1 MGRNIILSNI
11 TEVQILQAFSVF
23 EQLEG
28 TTSRTEKEDILK
40 ANKDNKALLELLNL
54 TYNPFV
60 TFGIKKDPNVT
71 PEGTARVTDSYST
84 FVSLCA
90 KLSNRLLTGNQAVA
104 EVSKFLS
111 GLNNNHYKWYMR
123 IIQRD
128 LKAGITEK
136 TVNKIIKDLVPVFT
150 CALANT
156 YSDKKRPKRYV
167 GDPKLDGYRCLAFKY
182 PNGTVELRSRNG
194 HLLEGYAG
202 IEKDVADYLPAG
214 FIYDGEITGRKIETA
229 FSSIQKSAFKKVDNK
244 DGVLNIFDVV
254 SIEEFTTENFTATYE
269 QRLDFLNQITDILD
283 GCRSLERVHQSV
295 HLTDSEEDF
304 YTILELHKMYVEVLK
319 YEGTMIKDLDAVY
332 KKDKSNNIL
341 KLKDFYDIDLEVTG
355 VYEGAPG
362 TKYVGTTGGLTVNV
376 SSEDI
381 KAQLP
386 WDDKKHAKNLQF
398 IEGGVFEV
406 GVGSGISDPDRHK
419 FWKNPN
425 EIIGKT
431 ITVKF
436 QNTTLNKKNEHS
448 LRFPVLVA
456 IRDDK

>member
-11 TEVQILQAFSVF
+11 TEAHILQAFSVF

-40 ANKDNKALLELLNL
+40 ANKDNKALVELLNL

-60 TFGIKKDPNVT
+60 TFGIKKDPEVVA
-71 PEGTARVTDSYST
+71 EGTSRITDSYTT

-90 KLSNRLLTGNQAVA
+90 KLSNRLITGNQAIA
-104 EVSKFLS
+104 EVSAFLS
-111 GLNNNHYKWYMR
+111 GLNYMHYKWYMR

-128 LKAGITEK
+128 LKAGITDK
-136 TVNKIIKDLVPVFT
+136 TVNKIIKGLIPVFT
-150 CALANT
+150 CALAHPFNE
-156 YSDKKRPKRYV
+156 KKVPKRYV

-202 IEKDVADYLPAG
+202 VEKDVADYLPPG
-214 FIYDGEITGRKIETA
+214 FIYDGEITGREIETA
-229 FSSIQKSAFKKVDNK
+229 FNSIQKSAFKKVDNK
-244 DGVLNIFDVV
+244 DGILNIFDVV

-269 QRLDFLNQITDILD
+269 QRLAFLDQITDILSAS
-283 GCRSLERVHQSV
+283 RSLERVHPSAP
-295 HLTDSEEDF
+295 LTNSEEDF
-304 YTILELHKMYVEVLK
+304 NTLLELHKIYMEQG
-319 YEGTMIKDLDAVY
+319 YEGTMIKDLDATY
-332 KKDKSNNIL
+332 KKDKSYNIM
-341 KLKDFYDIDLEVTG
+341 KVKDFYDIDLEVTG

-362 TKYVGTTGGLTVNV
+362 TKYVGTTGGLTVEV

-381 KAQLP
+381 KEQLP
-386 WDDKKHAKNLQF
+386 WEDKKHAKNLQF

-406 GVGSGISDPDRHK
+406 GVGSGISDPDRHR

-436 QNTTLNKKNEHS
+436 QNTSINKKNEHS
-448 LRFPVLVA
+448 LRFPVLIA